1 MLSLRKLLKKFKN
14 VLKMKE
20 YKQVIIVR
28 KDLKMSKGKMSAQSA
43 HASTDALL
51 KSHKDDINAW
61 KNQGM
66 KKVILGVDDEK
77 ELLKL
82 RQDAED
88 AGLVVAIIA
97 DAGRTEL
104 APGTVT
110 AVGIGPADE
119 EKIDKITGHLK
130 LIS

>member
-1 MLSLRKLLKKFKN
+1 M
-14 VLKMKE
+14 
-20 YKQVIIVR
+20 
-28 KDLKMSKGKMSAQSA
+28 
-43 HASTDALL
+43 
-51 KSHKDDINAW
+51 
-61 KNQGM
+61 
-66 KKVILGVDDEK
+66 ILGVDDEK

>member
-1 MLSLRKLLKKFKN
+1 
-14 VLKMKE
+14 MKE
-20 YKQVIIVR
+20 YKQVILIR
-28 KDLKMSKGKMSAQSA
+28 KDLKMSKGKMSAQAA

-66 KKVILGVDDEK
+66 KKVILSVENEK
-77 ELLKL
+77 ELLTL
-82 RQDAED
+82 RQQAED
-88 AGLVVAIIA
+88 AGLIVAIIA

-119 EKIDKITGHLK
+119 EKIDRVTRHLK

>member
-1 MLSLRKLLKKFKN
+1 
-14 VLKMKE
+14 MKE
-20 YKQVIIVR
+20 YKQVILIR
-28 KDLKMSKGKMSAQSA
+28 KDLKMSKGKMSAQAA
-43 HASTDALL
+43 HASTDAVL
-51 KSHKDDINAW
+51 KSHKDDVMAW

-66 KKVILGVDDEK
+66 KKVILGVEDEK

-82 RQDAED
+82 KIDAQD
-88 AGLVVAIIA
+88 AGLVVVIIA

-110 AVGIGPADE
+110 AVGIGPAGE
-119 EKIDKITGHLK
+119 EKIDRVTRHLK

>member
-1 MLSLRKLLKKFKN
+1 
-14 VLKMKE
+14 MKE

-82 RQDAED
+82 RQNAED

-119 EKIDKITGHLK
+119 EKIDRITGHLK

>member
-1 MLSLRKLLKKFKN
+1 
-14 VLKMKE
+14 MKE
-20 YKQVIIVR
+20 YKQIIVVR

-43 HASTDALL
+43 HASTDAVL
-51 KSHKDDINAW
+51 KTHKDIISAW
-61 KNQGM
+61 RSQGM
-66 KKVILGVDDEK
+66 KKVILGVENEK
-77 ELLKL
+77 ELLKI

-88 AGLVVAIIA
+88 SGIIVAIIA

-110 AVGIGPADE
+110 AIGIGPDDE
-119 EKIDKITGHLK
+119 EKIDRVTGHLK

>member
-1 MLSLRKLLKKFKN
+1 
-14 VLKMKE
+14 MKE
-20 YKQVIIVR
+20 YKQVILIR

-66 KKVILGVDDEK
+66 KKVILGVSDEK

-82 RQDAED
+82 KIDAED
-88 AGLVVAIIA
+88 AGLVVAIVA

-110 AVGIGPADE
+110 AVGIGPDDE

>member
-1 MLSLRKLLKKFKN
+1 MHSLRKLLKRFRKG
-14 VLKMKE
+14 LKMKE
-20 YKQVIIVR
+20 YKQVIIIR
-28 KDLKMSKGKMSAQSA
+28 KDLKMSKGKMSAQAA
-43 HASTDALL
+43 HAS
-51 KSHKDDINAW
+51 W

-66 KKVILGVDDEK
+66 KKVILGVETEK

-88 AGLVVAIIA
+88 SGLIVAIIA

-119 EKIDKITGHLK
+119 EKIDRVTGHLK

>member
-1 MLSLRKLLKKFKN
+1 
-14 VLKMKE
+14 MKE
-20 YKQVIIVR
+20 YKQVILIR
-28 KDLKMSKGKMSAQSA
+28 KDLKMSKGKMAAQAA
-43 HASTDALL
+43 HASTDALI
-51 KSHKDDINAW
+51 KSHKDDITAW
-61 KNQGM
+61 KDQGM
-66 KKVILGVDDEK
+66 KKVVLGVEDEK

-88 AGLVVAIIA
+88 AGLIVSIIA

-110 AVGIGPADE
+110 AACIGPDDE
-119 EKIDKITGHLK
+119 DKIDRITGHLK